1 MLFTSFVIND
11 LITNSHDILEKS
23 VGKEFD
29 NYFETKTSDLLEEI
43 QQTTIIVLYFINE
56 KIFFR
61 NLLQIIS

>member
-1 MLFTSFVIND
+1 MISL
-11 LITNSHDILEKS
+11 K
-23 VGKEFD
+23 KEFD
-29 NYFETKTSDLLEEI
+29 NYFETKISDLLEEI